1 MRGDRGIG
9 TCWEG
14 MNMADEIK
22 MTVRLR
28 PDLHE
33 RLKQAAGRDRPSIHA
48 QLLTYIER
56 GLVADDRK
64 ARRAARQ
71 EVQS

>member
-1 MRGDRGIG
+1 MG
-9 TCWEG
+9 
-14 MNMADEIK
+14 MADEIK
-22 MTVRLR
+22 MTLRLR

-33 RLKQAAGRDRPSIHA
+33 RLNQAAARERRSMHA

-56 GLVADDRK
+56 GLAADDRK

-71 EVQS
+71 EVQA